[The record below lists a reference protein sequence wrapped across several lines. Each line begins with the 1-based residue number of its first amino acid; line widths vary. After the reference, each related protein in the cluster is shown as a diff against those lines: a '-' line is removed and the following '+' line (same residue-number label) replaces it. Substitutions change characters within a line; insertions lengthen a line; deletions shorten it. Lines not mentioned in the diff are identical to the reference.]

1 MIKTKNSLF
10 SMFIKIR
17 SNKGDSLA
25 SSQLLDMKISELD
38 YQLQQASC
46 LYQTQLNRAS
56 NTSSLYKLKSN
67 ETKNVTLTSY
77 NQIFTHIVKTI
88 ENDFETYQGLI
99 ESKLERIT
107 NILNK
112 EEGNVIHILTSLNL
126 VHNINTI
133 SYHLNEIRPINQLYV
148 IELLLLKSILKKIEQ
163 HQILFSSEIF
173 DKNISN

>member
-25 SSQLLDMKISELD
+25 TSQLLTMNTSELD
-38 YQLQQASC
+38 NQLQQASC

-56 NTSSLYKLKSN
+56 NTSSLYKIKSN
-67 ETKNVTLTSY
+67 LTKNVTLTSY
-77 NQIFTHIVKTI
+77 NQIFTQIVKTI

-99 ESKLERIT
+99 ESKFELIAKK
-107 NILNK
+107 LNK
-112 EEGNVIHILTSLNL
+112 EEGKVIHILTSLNL

-133 SYHLNEIRPINQLYV
+133 SYHLNDIRSKNQLYV
-148 IELLLLKSILKKIEQ
+148 IEFLLLKSIFKKIEQ

-173 DKNISN
+173 GEHTTP